1 MNTAVPPSRWTTA
14 AHAYDAWFDRPWGR
28 YATRVEHRLL
38 LDAAGPVSG
47 RQVLDAGCGTGR
59 FMHRLETEGA
69 TVIGVDCDPDA
80 LDIARTRS
88 SGRLLLGDTHQLPL
102 DDDSIDIAFAVTVC
116 EFAADPARVIAEL
129 ARVTRPGGRIV
140 VGSLNRTSPWGCWNR
155 RQFAEPPWN
164 TARFLDRRTLISI
177 GSAHGGCQLSAGL
190 FTPAVLRGIEWWSP
204 ILENTGSRLAPWLG
218 AFQVLTIQPA
228 NRTAPL
234 PPTNT
239 PDHPRHEGTTSDE

>member
-1 MNTAVPPSRWTTA
+1 MNTAVPSPQWIAA
-14 AHAYDAWFDRPWGR
+14 AHVYDAWFDRPWGR
-28 YATRVEHRLL
+28 YATEVEHRLL

-59 FMHRLETEGA
+59 FMHRLEVEGA
-69 TVIGVDCDPDA
+69 TVIGVDRDPDA

-88 SGRLLLGDTHQLPL
+88 TGRLLLGDMHQLPL
-102 DDDSIDIAFAVTVC
+102 QDGSIDIAFAVTVC
-116 EFAADPARVIAEL
+116 EFAADPANVFAEL

-140 VGSLNRTSPWGCWNR
+140 VGSLNRTSAWGCWNR
-155 RQFAEPPWN
+155 RQFAEPPWS
-164 TARFLDRRTLISI
+164 TARFLDRRTLISLA
-177 GSAHGGCQLSAGL
+177 SAHGGCHLSAGL
-190 FTPAVLRGIEWWSP
+190 YTPAVLPGIERWSP

-228 NRTAPL
+228 NQTT
-234 PPTNT
+234 PPPPANT